1 MVPQSSAEWKLGAWQ
16 FAILRFAVTRDDAD
30 KFCVMELAGDLDSL
44 CFRKAEA
51 RDFHFFR
58 RTSGHVCAAILLP
71 SEPSLHT
78 LREYLKRVD
87 DVRLRRATAAALKSV
102 RFEAASSLSIGM
114 CFRTKRRKPSRR
126 AGYRCSAIAS
136 RIDSTPSLDEA
147 SS

>member
-44 CFRKAEA
+44 CSRKAEA

-58 RTSGHVCAAILLP
+58 RTSGSVCAAILLP
-71 SEPSLHT
+71 SDFSLGT

-87 DVRLRRATAAALKSV
+87 DVRLRRATAAVLKSDRKAPSAKERPKQNGNLWKGLSV
-102 RFEAASSLSIGM
+102 RSHA
-114 CFRTKRRKPSRR
+114 P
-126 AGYRCSAIAS
+126 
-136 RIDSTPSLDEA
+136 D
-147 SS
+147 